1 MYLVPPM
8 DDEPPPA
15 YVAFVVAHLAE
26 LRRETDRLVGGSPEG
41 SHLYMEVLSDVAGH
55 WRRLCWRSRLTGR
68 DAATAYLEQRLAQR
82 TKQWRE
88 DQIYEV
94 DIRVLRPPQLFPM
107 SVPGGSLALRK
118 AAVLPGTVRGGG
130 VVAVA
135 DAGIAWVHAYRRQEW
150 HRVGRLI
157 AFGILLIGGMI
168 QFMSWISVDY

>member
-1 MYLVPPM
+1 MYLIPPM
-8 DDEPPPA
+8 DDEPPPE

-41 SHLYMEVLSDVAGH
+41 AHLYMEVLSDVAGH
-55 WRRLCWRSRLTGR
+55 WRRLVWRSRLTGR

-82 TKQWRE
+82 TRQWRE
-88 DQIYEV
+88 GQIYEV
-94 DIRVLRPPQLFPM
+94 DVRVLRPPRLFPM
-107 SVPGGSLALRK
+107 FAPGGSLALRK
-118 AAVLPGTVRGGG
+118 AAVLPGTARGE

-150 HRVGRLI
+150 HRLGRLI

-168 QFMSWISVDY
+168 QLMSVIATDH